1 MMRWGNSMMGGYG
14 YGNGFGY
21 GSAAHPWFGLLCMAL
36 QAIFWIVVIVFLV
49 KMYNSRKTKASKDIK
64 SSNDSALAILRE
76 RYAKGEIDTEEFN
89 QRKNDL
95 Q

>member
-14 YGNGFGY
+14 YGFG
-21 GSAAHPWFGLLCMAL
+21 AHPWFGLVCMAL
-36 QAIFWIVVIVFLV
+36 QAVFWIVVIVFLF
-49 KMYNSRKTKASKDIK
+49 KMFHSKKSKTFQETRC
-64 SSNDSALAILRE
+64 SNDSALAILRD

>member
-21 GSAAHPWFGLLCMAL
+21 GPGAHPWFGLVCMAL

-49 KMYNSRKTKASKDIK
+49 KMYNSRKTKASKEIK
-64 SSNDSALAILRE
+64 SSNDSAIAILRE
-76 RYAKGEIDTEEFN
+76 RYAKGEINTEEYN
-89 QRKNDL
+89 QRKNEL